1 MTMDE
6 LTGPKEGK
14 FASPASAL
22 IGDPARFGRVD
33 ENGTVFVITS
43 AGEKMVGSYP
53 GKSAEE
59 ALAYFVRKFEVVAS
73 EVALLAARIISGAM
87 VPEDGTA
94 AVRKLR
100 NQIEHLNGVGDLEA
114 LRNSLEQIPP
124 LIDEHRPAYEARRA
138 VEEEQKAAK
147 RAAALQSKE
156 QIVLSAEALKDS
168 TSWKVTGEKLKEL
181 LEEWK
186 KAPRLDKSIDTAL
199 WKRFAAARNHF
210 DKKRRTH
217 FADLTKQNV
226 AVKSAKEK
234 IVEEAESLAHSTD
247 WVATARRFKALMDQW
262 KTAGRGKRND
272 DTKLWTRFKT
282 AQDTFF
288 AAKKSDLDKRSES
301 MVANLALR
309 EAVVVEIEALLPISN
324 LDDAKRRFRDLRT
337 KYAKGGMI
345 ERNKKTQFDRRVE
358 AVELSIKE
366 AEQEKWRRT
375 DPGARARAT
384 EVVNQLVSA
393 IEDYEKKAAAADAN
407 GNARRAQEMREA
419 AAARRLWLAE
429 AQRGLAD
436 FVPATS

>member
-1 MTMDE
+1 MDSTMN
-6 LTGPKEGK
+6 GQEGK

-22 IGDPARFGRVD
+22 IGDPAKFGRVD
-33 ENGTVFVITS
+33 ENGIVYVITPI
-43 AGEKMVGSYP
+43 GEKMVGSYP
-53 GKSAEE
+53 GKSADE

-87 VPEDGTA
+87 VPEDGAA
-94 AVRKLR
+94 AVKKLR

-138 VEEEQKAAK
+138 AEEAQKAAK
-147 RAAALQSKE
+147 RAAALESKE
-156 QIVLSAEALKDS
+156 QIVAAAEALKDS
-168 TSWKVTGEKLKEL
+168 NSWKATGEKLKEL

-186 KAPRLDKSIDTAL
+186 KAPRLDKSTDTAL
-199 WKRFAAARNHF
+199 WKRFSSARNHF

-226 AVKSAKEK
+226 AVKSSKEK
-234 IVEEAESLAHSTD
+234 IVEEAESLANSTD
-247 WVATARRFKALMDQW
+247 WVATARRYKALMDEW
-262 KTAGRGKRND
+262 KSAGRGKRND
-272 DTKLWTRFKT
+272 DAKLWTRFKT

-288 AAKKSDLDKRSES
+288 TAKKIDLEKRGES
-301 MVANLALR
+301 MVANLAAR
-309 EAVVVEIEALLPISN
+309 EAMVVEIEALLPIAN
-324 LDDAKRRFRDLRT
+324 LDDVKRKFRDLRT

-345 ERNKKTQFDRRVE
+345 DRNKKTQLDRRVE

-384 EVVNQLVSA
+384 EVVNQLVTA
-393 IEDYEKKAAAADAN
+393 IEDYEKKAATAEAN
-407 GNARRAQEMREA
+407 GDSRRAQEMREA

-436 FVPATS
+436 FAPATR

>member
-1 MTMDE
+1 MDSTMN
-6 LTGPKEGK
+6 GQEGK

-22 IGDPARFGRVD
+22 IGDPAKFGRVD
-33 ENGTVFVITS
+33 ENGIVYVITS
-43 AGEKMVGSYP
+43 IGEKMVGSYP
-53 GKSAEE
+53 GKSADE

-87 VPEDGTA
+87 VPEDGAA
-94 AVRKLR
+94 AVKKLR

-138 VEEEQKAAK
+138 AEEAQKAAK
-147 RAAALQSKE
+147 RAAALESKE
-156 QIVLSAEALKDS
+156 QIVAAAEALKDS
-168 TSWKVTGEKLKEL
+168 TSWKATGEKLKEL

-186 KAPRLDKSIDTAL
+186 KAPRLDKSTDTAL
-199 WKRFAAARNHF
+199 WKRFSSARNHF

-226 AVKSAKEK
+226 AVKSSKER
-234 IVEEAESLAHSTD
+234 IVEEAESLANSTD
-247 WVATARRFKALMDQW
+247 WVATARRYKALMDEW
-262 KTAGRGKRND
+262 KSAGRGKRND
-272 DTKLWTRFKT
+272 DAKLWTRFKT

-288 AAKKSDLDKRSES
+288 TAKKIDLEKRGES
-301 MVANLALR
+301 MVANLAAR
-309 EAVVVEIEALLPISN
+309 EAMVVEIEALLPIAN
-324 LDDAKRRFRDLRT
+324 LDDVKRKFRDLRT

-345 ERNKKTQFDRRVE
+345 DRNKKTQLDRRVE

-384 EVVNQLVSA
+384 EVVNQLVTA
-393 IEDYEKKAAAADAN
+393 IEEYEKKAATAEAN
-407 GNARRAQEMREA
+407 GDSRRAQEMREA

-436 FVPATS
+436 FAPATS